1 MSFSL
6 LANICA
12 IFPLDL
18 ELFFNVLRVSA
29 LFGCCHGRQPSR
41 PVAPSYLCPY
51 WDISFPMPCR
61 RHVCVTSH
69 HCHLPNPVLV
79 PIIPPFDDE
88 QAVSTATGPFPLK
101 FFANYIVSWC
111 IMQDMRSIQWFLARE
126 HGSVLCT

>member
-41 PVAPSYLCPY
+41 PVAPSYLCLH
-51 WDISFPMPCR
+51 WDISFCR
-61 RHVCVTSH
+61 RRVRVASH
-69 HCHLPNPVLV
+69 HCRLPNPVLV
-79 PIIPPFDDE
+79 PIIPPAPSSRPLMDE

-101 FFANYIVSWC
+101 SFANYIVSWC
-111 IMQDMRSIQWFLARE
+111 TM
-126 HGSVLCT
+126 